1 MPDNKPTTQVLYET
15 CDTSNLKD
23 IVTTTDIKLWKRN
36 QNKLRDNI
44 ISQVETEGIA
54 LPHYHMT
61 QDHNCLF
68 YQYYQV
74 YRKDSINNF
83 QQIFFYQ

>member
-36 QNKLRDNI
+36 QNKPSRNRTNSTTSL
-44 ISQVETEGIA
+44 S
-54 LPHYHMT
+54 Y
-61 QDHNCLF
+61 
-68 YQYYQV
+68 
-74 YRKDSINNF
+74 DSCIL
-83 QQIFFYQ
+83 